1 MRNGLRQT
9 WAAVRHRRSQSLVL
23 VVVSALVTTCAVF
36 APLFVRTLEQGLL
49 QAGLQQRDVADTTV
63 VVRAARTAQDPAL
76 SPDDLRAVMPEEA
89 TRWFD
94 DGVGM
99 TTADTRVTPRDGM
112 QTSPLRLVAR
122 QGSCEH
128 VEIVSGSCPTAPG
141 DVLVSAADATA
152 WGWAEGS
159 TFEVADSSAFPATPS
174 DAVAP
179 VALEVTGVYRVVP
192 DPTYWLRTV
201 VDGKSGFLIAE
212 GTNTVAAIDDFLTA
226 QATFDTGWSQAS
238 TSVEFPL
245 DRDTVTLATVPQIS
259 DSLQGLERASGN
271 VTVTS
276 PVPDIVDAVVAGRSI
291 VRTLVPLLLA
301 QLALLAV
308 TVLALMAHA
317 AVEQRRPEIAL
328 ARLRGRSRD
337 GGGRVVMGELA
348 LTVALGAP
356 LGVALALAVGDLLRR
371 TVMPPGV
378 PFELRWPVAVAAVV
392 AVLGSLLAVYVV
404 SRPVLREPIGALLRR
419 VPPQAS
425 RGLGMLDVVV
435 IVVAALGVAAV
446 LTGDVDGPTALLV
459 PMLLALAVGLLGAA
473 ALRRLA
479 SRVAE
484 RALAR
489 GRLSAG
495 LAALSLARRPALRN
509 VLVVVT
515 AAVALATFAANAVVV
530 GAHNR
535 AARAELENGAPA
547 VITTDATSPAA
558 LAAAVDG
565 LEPRYRSLAT
575 PVVVIRPRDP
585 SAVPTLL
592 ARPAELARIGFAL
605 PTASLPALT
614 PEVAPSIQ
622 LTDGVITG
630 TLTWAL
636 EDFRTGDE
644 PVGKAPRSPTG
655 IPGGDLSVN
664 PTPVQIGITVSTP
677 DGELLD
683 RDLAQV
689 PQSSAGTSAV
699 RAPVLCPQGCRLAGL
714 WVRGTDPWAERVA
727 GRVTLSGLS
736 LGGEPLELGG
746 AQRWLPAQGDPGEGT
761 QALSGSGTDLV
772 IDVETTGR
780 RVFSPVADVPSPAPV
795 VLAGTPPADATD
807 DGFTLIGLGGRP
819 VASQAVATVDALPG
833 VTSRGALADLDA
845 QVRVGGAAPP
855 GSLLQVWLATQDP
868 DELRAVER
876 SLAAAGIPVG
886 PATTVE
892 QAQARYDASATGW
905 GLLLA
910 VFTGL
915 MSLLVAALVVGL
927 VAVTSWRGVARDLA
941 GLIVAGTPRAVLRAA
956 ARGEHLVTVVAG
968 VVLGTACG
976 IAGSLLAMPLVPLF
990 DRPAPVPVPD
1000 LAPVWWVIA
1009 ATALV
1014 ALVVIGGVAVVAAR
1028 AVMARALPERLRESL

>member
-1 MRNGLRQT
+1 VRNGLRQT

-348 LTVALGAP
+348 LTVA
-356 LGVALALAVGDLLRR
+356 
-371 TVMPPGV
+371 
-378 PFELRWPVAVAAVV
+378 
-392 AVLGSLLAVYVV
+392 
-404 SRPVLREPIGALLRR
+404 
-419 VPPQAS
+419 
-425 RGLGMLDVVV
+425 
-435 IVVAALGVAAV
+435 
-446 LTGDVDGPTALLV
+446 
-459 PMLLALAVGLLGAA
+459 
-473 ALRRLA
+473 
-479 SRVAE
+479 
-484 RALAR
+484 
-489 GRLSAG
+489 
-495 LAALSLARRPALRN
+495 ARRPAR
-509 VLVVVT
+509 
-515 AAVALATFAANAVVV
+515 
-530 GAHNR
+530 GR
-535 AARAELENGAPA
+535 AG
-547 VITTDATSPAA
+547 
-558 LAAAVDG
+558 
-565 LEPRYRSLAT
+565 
-575 PVVVIRPRDP
+575 
-585 SAVPTLL
+585 
-592 ARPAELARIGFAL
+592 
-605 PTASLPALT
+605 
-614 PEVAPSIQ
+614 
-622 LTDGVITG
+622 
-630 TLTWAL
+630 
-636 EDFRTGDE
+636 
-644 PVGKAPRSPTG
+644 
-655 IPGGDLSVN
+655 PGG
-664 PTPVQIGITVSTP
+664 
-677 DGELLD
+677 
-683 RDLAQV
+683 R
-689 PQSSAGTSAV
+689 
-699 RAPVLCPQGCRLAGL
+699 
-714 WVRGTDPWAERVA
+714 
-727 GRVTLSGLS
+727 
-736 LGGEPLELGG
+736 
-746 AQRWLPAQGDPGEGT
+746 
-761 QALSGSGTDLV
+761 
-772 IDVETTGR
+772 
-780 RVFSPVADVPSPAPV
+780 
-795 VLAGTPPADATD
+795 
-807 DGFTLIGLGGRP
+807 
-819 VASQAVATVDALPG
+819 
-833 VTSRGALADLDA
+833 
-845 QVRVGGAAPP
+845 
-855 GSLLQVWLATQDP
+855 
-868 DELRAVER
+868 
-876 SLAAAGIPVG
+876 
-886 PATTVE
+886 
-892 QAQARYDASATGW
+892 
-905 GLLLA
+905 
-910 VFTGL
+910 
-915 MSLLVAALVVGL
+915 
-927 VAVTSWRGVARDLA
+927 
-941 GLIVAGTPRAVLRAA
+941 
-956 ARGEHLVTVVAG
+956 
-968 VVLGTACG
+968 
-976 IAGSLLAMPLVPLF
+976 
-990 DRPAPVPVPD
+990 
-1000 LAPVWWVIA
+1000 
-1009 ATALV
+1009 
-1014 ALVVIGGVAVVAAR
+1014 
-1028 AVMARALPERLRESL
+1028 